1 MLIIYLQWLVMS
13 KRLPTC
19 LTDVWTD
26 SRVDVG
32 VMSVRAQLREHASTQ
47 LTHKLLLH
55 IQVLAFHVQA
65 EGKLGGEL
73 SLTDLRGNSLH
84 LWTAVNNL
92 YRLLLC
98 NHLNL
103 FTWNFVVWNVWTCCQ
118 HFYLWI
124 FNFRKKKRHLFNIL
138 LGWNT

>member
-1 MLIIYLQWLVMS
+1 MS

-73 SLTDLRGNSLH
+73 SLTDLRENSLH
-84 LWTAVNNL
+84 L
-92 YRLLLC
+92 
-98 NHLNL
+98 
-103 FTWNFVVWNVWTCCQ
+103 
-118 HFYLWI
+118 
-124 FNFRKKKRHLFNIL
+124 
-138 LGWNT
+138 